1 MENDRFPAVAV
12 ASVDLG
18 PERNREVRQWAED
31 LARTHTPV
39 CDTAGNLLP
48 TPSEFFGAQP
58 NDRLAAQRAWNTVL
72 LAIERGHISAEQ
84 VAGELAAAMSPSGG
98 ADDPPPPSREGEA

>member
-1 MENDRFPAVAV
+1 MENVPMTDAF
-12 ASVDLG
+12 
-18 PERNREVRQWAED
+18 
-31 LARTHTPV
+31 
-39 CDTAGNLLP
+39 GNLLP
-48 TPSEFFGAQP
+48 TPSEWFGTQP
-58 NDRLAAQRAWNTVL
+58 NDKLAAQRAWNTVL